1 MRIYELTASG
11 SGVSSDG
18 HYVLS
23 GSDATG
29 WSAYAVTG
37 AGTADDPYEQGT
49 EVDAGTITL
58 TQADV
63 DALSVDFTLSN
74 KTTYLSTFVVNAF
87 DSGLMFGGLAPFEQ
101 ILAPIEP
108 DADDVLFAVNKITDE
123 AGNIAFTSGFTD
135 GENSYET
142 LDIDITPASKPDLMV
157 ERSEVV
163 SGEITIGHWDVL
175 NEYQG
180 VEGLFFELDPIQ
192 PDTNGDNINPASVK
206 VNGTTASLVD
216 ADRDV
221 FFVSKDVLTS
231 SNVIEFGVTETSGNF
246 EVYTTDVGYDASQ
259 PDEQFF
265 ALAPAVY
272 TSGTDAFLRLDV
284 YVSDYALSEKDGLSQ
299 FGGTSFDLTIDLSG
313 SLFSESS
320 DDYSF
325 IDNDTIFS
333 SVSSYREDLNAI
345 KWSGYSDVVYTDT
358 ANPLFSV
365 DMSVADFASLVDSKG
380 DLVDLGGTV
389 SFDVARISESSILS
403 SDDVVTGL
411 DFSVNLIDLI
421 AIPIDFTI

>member
-1 MRIYELTASG
+1 M
-11 SGVSSDG
+11 
-18 HYVLS
+18 
-23 GSDATG
+23 
-29 WSAYAVTG
+29 TG

-101 ILAPIEP
+101 ILAPIKP

-192 PDTNGDNINPASVK
+192 PI
-206 VNGTTASLVD
+206 
-216 ADRDV
+216 RM
-221 FFVSKDVLTS
+221 
-231 SNVIEFGVTETSGNF
+231 VTILI
-246 EVYTTDVGYDASQ
+246 Q
-259 PDEQFF
+259 P
-265 ALAPAVY
+265 L
-272 TSGTDAFLRLDV
+272 LR
-284 YVSDYALSEKDGLSQ
+284 
-299 FGGTSFDLTIDLSG
+299 
-313 SLFSESS
+313 
-320 DDYSF
+320 
-325 IDNDTIFS
+325 
-333 SVSSYREDLNAI
+333 
-345 KWSGYSDVVYTDT
+345 
-358 ANPLFSV
+358 
-365 DMSVADFASLVDSKG
+365 
-380 DLVDLGGTV
+380 
-389 SFDVARISESSILS
+389 
-403 SDDVVTGL
+403 
-411 DFSVNLIDLI
+411 
-421 AIPIDFTI
+421 